1 MSSELGGSRL
11 QVKEI
16 LGIKFNFENIVRHLL
31 CKVAQLKIHS
41 VSFTQ
46 FSEMS
51 KFRDFDTLMPRGVLF
66 KEFQASQNIPLPSAR
81 DERNH
86 KIEEK

>member
-1 MSSELGGSRL
+1 M
-11 QVKEI
+11 
-16 LGIKFNFENIVRHLL
+16 KFDFENIVRHLL

-41 VSFTQ
+41 ASFTQ
-46 FSEMS
+46 FSEKS

-66 KEFQASQNIPLPSAR
+66 KEFQASQNIPLPTAR

-86 KIEEK
+86 KFEEIVLVNILYCSVT

>member
-1 MSSELGGSRL
+1 ME
-11 QVKEI
+11 EI
-16 LGIKFNFENIVRHLL
+16 LGIKFNFENVVRHLL

-66 KEFQASQNIPLPSAR
+66 KEFQASQNIPLPTAR

-86 KIEEK
+86 KIEENEIACHLREA